1 VRLLEK
7 PLFETPTHSDV
18 ALSLQFGPPG
28 EVTKTESHLFGEM
41 LVAHGVPDWL
51 CNIAMRVFWGLR
63 NLTIL
68 GKTLDKPDVED
79 EDRFHF
85 SASIETLMHNICA
98 LLEFRSPDTYEA
110 QSSKLIDIFAY
121 GSLIYL
127 FSRIRG
133 LPINM
138 SMFHMFAERL
148 KRAMDTAQLESP
160 SRDFP
165 ELMLWT
171 LFQGGKAAKE
181 PLKPWFSGLSS
192 EIMAQFKIE
201 NAEDVQGASEAFL
214 WPENFALNRI
224 E

>member
-1 VRLLEK
+1 MER
-7 PLFETPTHSDV
+7 PLFNTPTHSD
-18 ALSLQFGPPG
+18 APLSLQFGPPG
-28 EVTKTESHLFGEM
+28 DVTKAESQRFGER
-41 LVAHGVPDWL
+41 LQGHDVPNRL

-68 GKTLDKPDVED
+68 GKSFDKPDVED
-79 EDRFHF
+79 EDRFQF
-85 SASIETLMHNICA
+85 SAAIETLMHSICA
-98 LLEFRSPDTYEA
+98 LLEVQNPDAHEA
-110 QSSKLIDIFAY
+110 QSSKLTDIFAY

-127 FSRIRG
+127 FSTIRG

-148 KRAMDTAQLESP
+148 KRAVDNSNVQASSP
-160 SRDFP
+160 DFP

-181 PLKPWFSGLSS
+181 PFKQWFSGLSS
-192 EIMAQFKIE
+192 RILAQFKVE
-201 NAEDVQGASEAFL
+201 NAGDIQRASEAFL
-214 WPENFALNRI
+214 WPENFTLNKI